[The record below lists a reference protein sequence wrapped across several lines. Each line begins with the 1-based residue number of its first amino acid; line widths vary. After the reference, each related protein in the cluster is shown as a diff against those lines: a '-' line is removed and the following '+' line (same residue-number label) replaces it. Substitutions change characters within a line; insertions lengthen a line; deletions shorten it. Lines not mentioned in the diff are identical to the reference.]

1 MGYSGLAPAAAS
13 RGEDDAHARRLALP
27 APLRHIDHLNTAV
40 RHHYPAVLLAIVAI
54 GIVFPQ
60 AAKALGTWKLF
71 VIPLTTWNYD
81 FPTLALTL
89 VVLSVSVTCNVDDFR
104 QLVSKPIAGLTMLGT
119 VYLVTPLLALFSWIL
134 VHALFTGA
142 PAREIQLGLIFI
154 AIMPV
159 ATTAAVWVRVTKGSI
174 ALLLS
179 VVVVTFVV
187 SIGTV
192 PVVSRL
198 FVGSAAGIVGVASGQ
213 IIKPLLVSVALPLI
227 VGLTL
232 NAISARLVY
241 RWLPLFTLLG
251 TIGLLSTMATSVANA
266 SPALKTQRTLLV
278 GAALVTIALNALCF
292 CSGAFIGRWLQ
303 LSQEDSLALMF
314 GTGMRNFAIVL
325 FLGTMAFP
333 HMPLFPVPAA
343 IYSISQQIMAA
354 YLATA
359 VFTSTRWIG
368 SAIGIDLD
376 GLLHHLTKHH
386 EFSAESVDRRRPGL
400 TLLVF
405 CAPPPEDERSERA
418 LQHALFVLRRV
429 TRASDYVS
437 HTTPGCAAVALFNTP
452 ESGGLIVIRKLDS
465 LFEELLPGVAIAW
478 GVSHSHD
485 SGSAAELFDAA
496 MGQAGRSAQ
505 QSDVEVAQ
513 A

>member
-1 MGYSGLAPAAAS
+1 MVYSSLAPASAGGA
-13 RGEDDAHARRLALP
+13 DDAHARRLALP
-27 APLRHIDHLNTAV
+27 GPLRHIDHLNTAV
-40 RHHYPAVLLAIVAI
+40 RHHYPAVLLLIVAV
-54 GIVFPQ
+54 GLLFPG
-60 AAKALGTWKLF
+60 AAKALGSWKLF
-71 VIPLTTWNYD
+71 VIPFSTWQYD

-89 VVLSVSVTCNVDDFR
+89 VVLSVSVTCNLDDFA
-104 QLVSKPIAGLTMLGT
+104 QLLSKPKPGLTMLAA

-142 PAREIQLGLIFI
+142 AAREIQLGLVFI

-174 ALLLS
+174 ALLLA
-179 VVVVTFVV
+179 VVGVTFVV
-187 SIGTV
+187 SIAAV
-192 PVVSRL
+192 PAVSRI
-198 FVGSAAGIVGVASGQ
+198 FIGSAASIVGPASGP
-213 IIKPLLVSVALPLI
+213 ILKTLLVSVAMPLVI
-227 VGLTL
+227 GLTL
-232 NAISARLVY
+232 NSISARWVY

-266 SPALKTQRTLLV
+266 SPAMSTQRTLLF

-292 CSGAFIGRWLQ
+292 CSGAFIARWLQ
-303 LSQEDSLALMF
+303 LSQEDSLAVMF

-333 HMPLFPVPAA
+333 HLPLFPVPAA

-359 VFTSTRWIG
+359 VFTSTRWLG
-368 SAIGIDLD
+368 SAIGIDRD
-376 GLLHHLTKHH
+376 DLLQHLTKHH
-386 EFSAESVDRRRPGL
+386 EFSLSTLDRRRPGL

-405 CAPPPEDERSERA
+405 CAPPPEDERSDRA
-418 LQHALFVLRRV
+418 LQHALFGARRV

-437 HTTPGCAAVALFNTP
+437 HTSPGCAAVALFNTP
-452 ESGGLIVIRKLDS
+452 HSGGLVVIRKLES
-465 LFEELLPGVAIAW
+465 LFQELLPGVPITW
-478 GVSHSHD
+478 GVSHSND
-485 SGSAAELFDAA
+485 CGSAAELFDSAMDQAA
-496 MGQAGRSAQ
+496 QDAQ